1 LLLANR
7 LQQKQ
12 KEAEAMHAEILELK
26 NKIENS
32 EAEAKLHKR
41 LLDRTNQPHSYMLA
55 DIERAEKE
63 LDHANRKIKQFEE
76 GMKKLKIENEQLR
89 TSKKSLNDDL

>member
-1 LLLANR
+1 
-7 LQQKQ
+7 
-12 KEAEAMHAEILELK
+12 MHAEIFELK

-55 DIERAEKE
+55 DIERAEKD